1 MPNQLAET
9 KKRKTI
15 AEHASVLAALEHL
28 AKEDATTSTELLR
41 TALRNLIRE
50 RATAPNVAD
59 QLRTVVSA
67 YAPAPTHFK
76 TPAKAAR
83 FKRQQREH
91 DALLSELNLASP
103 EELQNKNS
111 VHNRASKPKLASS
124 L

>member
-1 MPNQLAET
+1 MPNQLADT

-28 AKEDATTSTELLR
+28 AKEEKTTSTELLR
-41 TALRNLIRE
+41 TALRNLIHE
-50 RATAPNVAD
+50 RATTPKVAD

-67 YAPAPTHFK
+67 YAPKAAHFK

-83 FKRQQREH
+83 FKRQQREY
-91 DALLSELNLASP
+91 DTLLTELNLTSP

-111 VHNRASKPKLASS
+111 VHNRAKKPKLASS
-124 L
+124 F